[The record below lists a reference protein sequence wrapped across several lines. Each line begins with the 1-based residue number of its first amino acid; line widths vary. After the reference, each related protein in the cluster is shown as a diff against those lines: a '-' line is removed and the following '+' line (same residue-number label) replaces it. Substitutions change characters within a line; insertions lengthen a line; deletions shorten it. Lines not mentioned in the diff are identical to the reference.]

1 MVPTEG
7 TVCLPL
13 GRVCG
18 KDNGKHGMMR
28 LCMLDYAMLQ
38 QQQQSVA
45 HDQAKHSQLLLKAR
59 H

>member
-1 MVPTEG
+1 
-7 TVCLPL
+7 
-13 GRVCG
+13 
-18 KDNGKHGMMR
+18 MR

>member
-1 MVPTEG
+1 MMPTEG

-38 QQQQSVA
+38 QQQQQQQQSVA
-45 HDQAKHSQLLLKAR
+45 HDQAKHSQRLL
-59 H
+59 